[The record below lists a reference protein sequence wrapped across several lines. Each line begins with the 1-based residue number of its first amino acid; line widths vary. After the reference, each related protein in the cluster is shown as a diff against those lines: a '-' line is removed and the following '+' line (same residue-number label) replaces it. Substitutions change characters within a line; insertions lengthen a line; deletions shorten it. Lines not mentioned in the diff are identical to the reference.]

1 MPHGNEQR
9 ISVASWLSSN
19 VVTIEEEVKVI
30 LVGNSLRIAIP
41 KTICKALHIEKGQ
54 TLQVKTTN
62 GDILISRLG
71 MKKRG

>member
-1 MPHGNEQR
+1 M
-9 ISVASWLSSN
+9 
-19 VVTIEEEVKVI
+19 VTIEEEVKVI

-54 TLQVKTTN
+54 TLLVKTTN

-71 MKKRG
+71 TKKRG